1 MTGKLTAV
9 CGIGLLAGAA
19 AAQVP
24 PDIAAKI
31 RAAGQ
36 AMDPIAAGALYR
48 PLFAHET
55 YQGLTV
61 TRDIAY
67 GNDPLQKL
75 DLYIPEGAKGPLPV
89 LLFVHGGGF
98 TRGDKHGEYYPDNIT
113 AWAAR
118 HRMIGVNVDYRL
130 APGTTFPG
138 ATQDLAAAIGWV
150 RANIASRGGDP
161 ARIVLFGHSAG
172 ANHVIDYLGHPKL
185 HGGEFNSVKGAVLLS
200 PNYVFGSGE
209 APNVYYG
216 TDRDAQNAV
225 AVNARLKASG
235 VPLFLAYAEFD
246 PEPMRRTAKGLI
258 ADLCKAPA
266 ACPRSVELADHNHYT
281 EGDAIGTAD
290 ASLTGPLLEWIGRL
304 G

>member
-75 DLYIPEGAKGPLPV
+75 DLYVPEGAKGPLPV

-138 ATQDLAAAIGWV
+138 ATQDLAAAIAWV
-150 RANIASRGGDP
+150 LMQAVIVRSQGPQSRLRRA
-161 ARIVLFGHSAG
+161 
-172 ANHVIDYLGHPKL
+172 LGRDL
-185 HGGEFNSVKGAVLLS
+185 KGKLS
-200 PNYVFGSGE
+200 PF
-209 APNVYYG
+209 VYLAGIALAFVHPLYADG
-216 TDRDAQNAV
+216 LYAAV
-225 AVNARLKASG
+225 ALAWLIPDRRMEAGLKA
-235 VPLFLAYAEFD
+235 
-246 PEPMRRTAKGLI
+246 
-258 ADLCKAPA
+258 
-266 ACPRSVELADHNHYT
+266 
-281 EGDAIGTAD
+281 
-290 ASLTGPLLEWIGRL
+290 
-304 G
+304 